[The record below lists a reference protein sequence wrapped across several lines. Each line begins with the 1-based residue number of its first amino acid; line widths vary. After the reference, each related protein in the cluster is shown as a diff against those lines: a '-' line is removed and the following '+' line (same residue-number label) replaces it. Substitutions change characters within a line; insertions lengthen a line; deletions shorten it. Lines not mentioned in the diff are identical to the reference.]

1 MKLLRIGEKGREKPA
16 ALDNNGKIRDISSHI
31 KDLNPSTL
39 NFETISKIQNIDL
52 SSLPEISSSERIG
65 ACITDP
71 GKFVAIGLNY
81 SDHAAETGAAVPTEP
96 IMFMKATSS
105 ICGPNDDV
113 EIVSGSKKLDWEVE
127 LGIVIGKNAKHISES
142 QSQEHILGY
151 CLVNDVS
158 EREWQ
163 IEKMGQW
170 VKGKSHDTYGPIGPY
185 LVTKDEIKDVNNLNM
200 TLDVNGERMQTG
212 NTNTMI
218 FNVDIIVSY
227 VSKFM
232 SLQAGDIITTGT
244 PPGVGMGKKPQIF
257 LKAGDQ
263 MKLSIDNLGDEVNSL
278 EGSFDLSTGNDS
290 DLNNNQ
296 TVDVGDKDNSAE
308 ILEEDPFPV
317 KRPFQKK
324 SPAAPEP
331 EGHML
336 KKFSPAAPEGHA
348 FKKFLPAAPGGHV
361 QKIFRLRRLPGISQI
376 RFFPPFRIFPPFPL
390 ASENF
395 PPFPL
400 PPFPNA

>member
-31 KDLNPSTL
+31 KDLNPSSL
-39 NFETISKIQNIDL
+39 NFESISKIQNIDL

-65 ACITDP
+65 ACIADP

-105 ICGPNDDV
+105 ICGPNDNV

-127 LGIVIGKNAKHISES
+127 LGIVIGKNAKHISEN

-244 PPGVGMGKKPQIF
+244 PPGVGMGKKPQVF

-263 MKLSIDNLGDEVNSL
+263 MKLSIENLGEQSSKV
-278 EGSFDLSTGNDS
+278 
-290 DLNNNQ
+290 
-296 TVDVGDKDNSAE
+296 V
-308 ILEEDPFPV
+308 PV
-317 KRPFQKK
+317 
-324 SPAAPEP
+324 
-331 EGHML
+331 
-336 KKFSPAAPEGHA
+336 
-348 FKKFLPAAPGGHV
+348 
-361 QKIFRLRRLPGISQI
+361 
-376 RFFPPFRIFPPFPL
+376 
-390 ASENF
+390 
-395 PPFPL
+395 
-400 PPFPNA
+400 